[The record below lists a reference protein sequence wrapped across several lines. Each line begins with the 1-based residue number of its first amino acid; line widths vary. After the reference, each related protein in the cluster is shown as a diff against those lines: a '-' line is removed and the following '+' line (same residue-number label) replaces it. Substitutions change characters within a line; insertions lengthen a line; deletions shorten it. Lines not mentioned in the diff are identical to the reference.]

1 MQQHDEMESLKTSRV
16 KIEWMNSAWQRWMT
30 CIQNPHLKFLSLHIH
45 SSYEHKLQSRHCIG
59 KCGQWLCYIS
69 CDRQEKVKSTMR
81 GSSVPDMHEFFTLA
95 STKHHNQTMFELS
108 IIQLFIH
115 SNPNHN
121 SNWIHISHGSNGPLC
136 HTPFCISC
144 VWQCVAYLSMLL
156 SSCPFCSGTNIK
168 NFRQGRELRKKM
180 MSGQL
185 VRYAFIEFFAICH
198 LLSNRLN
205 LSVLSLESSLSLSD
219 VNFYFTV
226 ILGNWHAFN
235 ETMEVWITSS

>member
-1 MQQHDEMESLKTSRV
+1 MWKLISCSNMMKWNHRFFAVSHWYASKVGESLKTSRV

-69 CDRQEKVKSTMR
+69 CDRQEKVKSTMS
-81 GSSVPDMHEFFTLA
+81 GSSVPDMHECFTLA
-95 STKHHNQTMFELS
+95 STNHHNQTMFELS

-185 VRYAFIEFFAICH
+185 VRYAFIEFLQSAIYFQWMIWFAWICQ
-198 LLSNRLN
+198 
-205 LSVLSLESSLSLSD
+205 
-219 VNFYFTV
+219 FYP
-226 ILGNWHAFN
+226 
-235 ETMEVWITSS
+235 